1 MIFNYESTRIL
12 AKTGAKRARSR
23 ERTRGEW
30 EGKEKKGKNRK
41 TIDERFNRGLPS
53 SRNRVDLKR
62 MHFSREPGATWPLLK
77 FVSKL
82 ELRRG
87 EMKFRSAEEMRSRMT
102 NFFLKT
108 GGGKKKKRKRREK
121 RNISIFLVAGIR
133 MMGKKWRKL
142 EVTGE
147 GLINSQRAPLER
159 CSISDE

>member
-23 ERTRGEW
+23 ERTRG
-30 EGKEKKGKNRK
+30 GRGRGRKKKGKNRK

-53 SRNRVDLKR
+53 SRNRVDFKR
-62 MHFSREPGATWPLLK
+62 MHFSREPGAAWPLLK

-108 GGGKKKKRKRREK
+108 GGGKKKKEK
-121 RNISIFLVAGIR
+121 E
-133 MMGKKWRKL
+133 GKKGIYRF
-142 EVTGE
+142 
-147 GLINSQRAPLER
+147 S
-159 CSISDE
+159 S

>member
-1 MIFNYESTRIL
+1 M
-12 AKTGAKRARSR
+12 RARGFWRKQEQNEPDRGR
-23 ERTRGEW
+23 EQGGRRRGR
-30 EGKEKKGKNRK
+30 KKKGKNRK

-53 SRNRVDLKR
+53 SRNRVDFKR
-62 MHFSREPGATWPLLK
+62 MHFSREPGAAWPLLK

-108 GGGKKKKRKRREK
+108 GGGKKKKKRKRREK

-142 EVTGE
+142 EVTGK

>member
-1 MIFNYESTRIL
+1 M
-12 AKTGAKRARSR
+12 RARGFWRKQEQNEPDRGR
-23 ERTRGEW
+23 EQGGRGR
-30 EGKEKKGKNRK
+30 GRKKKGKNRK

-53 SRNRVDLKR
+53 SRNRVDFKR
-62 MHFSREPGATWPLLK
+62 MHFSREPGAAWPLLK

-133 MMGKKWRKL
+133 MMGEKMEETGGNWRRVDKFAARA
-142 EVTGE
+142 VGE
-147 GLINSQRAPLER
+147 MFNIG
-159 CSISDE
+159 

>member
-1 MIFNYESTRIL
+1 M
-12 AKTGAKRARSR
+12 RARGFWRKQEQNELDR
-23 ERTRGEW
+23 EREQGGEGG
-30 EGKEKKGKNRK
+30 EGKKKGKNRK

-62 MHFSREPGATWPLLK
+62 MHFSREPGAAWPLLK

-108 GGGKKKKRKRREK
+108 GGGKKKKKEK
-121 RNISIFLVAGIR
+121 E
-133 MMGKKWRKL
+133 GKKGIYRF
-142 EVTGE
+142 
-147 GLINSQRAPLER
+147 S
-159 CSISDE
+159 S

>member
-23 ERTRGEW
+23 ERTRGEE

-53 SRNRVDLKR
+53 SCNRVDFKR
-62 MHFSREPGATWPLLK
+62 MHFSREPSAAWPLLK

-108 GGGKKKKRKRREK
+108 GGGKKKKEK
-121 RNISIFLVAGIR
+121 E
-133 MMGKKWRKL
+133 GKKGIYRF
-142 EVTGE
+142 
-147 GLINSQRAPLER
+147 S
-159 CSISDE
+159 S